1 MGKIRVKTLG
11 DEESQ
16 KEEQKRA
23 REKREQKSLRKDQG
37 VAHLKN
43 TGGGQRITT
52 VGPTEEELAKIEIPT
67 YESPEEGKKTKKE
80 KFLKKKVLGKRYTEN
95 KALVS
100 KDRKYKLS
108 DAVETLKKFK
118 KSSFDETVELHVNV
132 KEKGLSGQIT
142 LPHGT
147 GKQVRVKIA
156 DEEVLSEIE
165 KGKIDFDILVATPSM
180 MPKLAKV
187 ARILGPK
194 GLMPNPKAGTVTDK
208 PEEAVKKLSAG
219 QVNFK
224 TESAAPLIHLSVGK
238 VSFEDK
244 KLEDNIKTAITAIGT
259 GKIDAI
265 TLKSSMSPAI
275 RLDAVSFGK

>member
-1 MGKIRVKTLG
+1 MGKIRLKVIG
-11 DEESQ
+11 DEQ
-16 KEEQKRA
+16 TEEQEKKHA
-23 REKREQKSLRKDQG
+23 KEKREQKKMAKAPG
-37 VAHLKN
+37 LK
-43 TGGGQRITT
+43 GGEKVVS
-52 VGPTEEELAKIEIPT
+52 VGPTEEELATIETPA
-67 YESPEEGKKTKKE
+67 EEVKEGKKSKKE
-80 KFLKKKVLGKRYTEN
+80 KFLKKKVLGKRYVEN
-95 KALVS
+95 SALVS
-100 KDRKYKLS
+100 KERKYKLS
-108 DAVETLKKFK
+108 DALETLKKFK
-118 KSSFDETVELHVNV
+118 KSSFDETVELHINA
-132 KEKGLSGQIT
+132 KEKGLSGQIA

-147 GKQVRVKIA
+147 GKQLRVKIA
-156 DEEVLSEIE
+156 DDALIADVE
-165 KGKIDFDILVATPSM
+165 KGKIDFDVLVATPVM

-275 RLDAVSFGK
+275 RLDVMSFGK

>member
-1 MGKIRVKTLG
+1 MGKIRLKVIG
-11 DEESQ
+11 DEQ
-16 KEEQKRA
+16 TEEQEKKHA
-23 REKREQKSLRKDQG
+23 KEKREQKKMAKAPG
-37 VAHLKN
+37 LK
-43 TGGGQRITT
+43 GGEKVVS
-52 VGPTEEELAKIEIPT
+52 VGPTEEELATIETPA
-67 YESPEEGKKTKKE
+67 EEVKEGKKSKKE
-80 KFLKKKVLGKRYTEN
+80 KFLKKKVLGKRYVEN
-95 KALVS
+95 SALVS
-100 KDRKYKLS
+100 KERKYKLS
-108 DAVETLKKFK
+108 DALETLKKFK
-118 KSSFDETVELHVNV
+118 KSSFDETVELHLNV
-132 KEKGLSGQIT
+132 KEKGLSGVIA

-147 GKQVRVKIA
+147 GKQLRVKIA
-156 DEEVLSEIE
+156 DDALIAEVE
-165 KGKIDFDILVATPSM
+165 KGKIDFDILVATPVM

-275 RLDAVSFGK
+275 RLDVMSFGK